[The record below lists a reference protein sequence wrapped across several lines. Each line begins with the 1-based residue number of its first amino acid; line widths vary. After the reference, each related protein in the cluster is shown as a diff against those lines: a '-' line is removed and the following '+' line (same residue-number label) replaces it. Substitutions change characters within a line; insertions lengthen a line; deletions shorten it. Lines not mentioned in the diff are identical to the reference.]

1 MKKNDK
7 MPKICALALILT
19 SLSLY
24 TTACGTA
31 KPNQNTDSTTG
42 SSESAVTLESSEY
55 TVTPES
61 SEWNNSPGNSE
72 QNGSM
77 GNSEP
82 SSSIG
87 ETISSDIDGI
97 VDGVVGR
104 MIR

>member
-1 MKKNDK
+1 MKKNHK

-19 SLSLY
+19 ALSLY
-24 TTACGTA
+24 TTACGTTP

-42 SSESAVTLESSEY
+42 SSESAVT
-55 TVTPES
+55 PES
-61 SEWNNSPGNSE
+61 SEWDNSLGNSE
-72 QNGSM
+72 PNSSM

-82 SSSIG
+82 SGSIG

>member
-42 SSESAVTLESSEY
+42 SSESAVTLESSE
-55 TVTPES
+55 
-61 SEWNNSPGNSE
+61 WDNSPGNSE
-72 QNGSM
+72 PNSSM

-82 SSSIG
+82 SGSIG